1 VSQQHDFNIQVKD
14 HEEDF
19 LNKRIYNLETEL
31 SQKLNIIKE
40 RDINHQLLLEKLE
53 RMEKRIEQMD
63 EKK

>member
-1 VSQQHDFNIQVKD
+1 MSQQHDFNIQVKD

>member
-1 VSQQHDFNIQVKD
+1 MSQQHDFNIQVKD

-53 RMEKRIEQMD
+53 RMEKKIEQMD

>member
-53 RMEKRIEQMD
+53 RMEKKIEQMD